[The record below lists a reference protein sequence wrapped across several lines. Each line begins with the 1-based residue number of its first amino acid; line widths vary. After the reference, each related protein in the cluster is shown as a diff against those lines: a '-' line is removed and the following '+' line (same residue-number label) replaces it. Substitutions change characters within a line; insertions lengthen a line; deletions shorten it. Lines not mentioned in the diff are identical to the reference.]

1 MTQPLSRP
9 PKKNPVART
18 RQPTQPPAA
27 RSRRALGL
35 TASAAAGKF
44 DLQVCQE
51 CQAVQYPPREVC
63 HQCLSDQLR
72 WQPVA
77 PRGTLLA
84 STTLQHSNDLYFRE
98 RLPWRIGTVMLEAG
112 PRAIAHVHGDCEVGQ
127 AVALT
132 LKLDRSG
139 QAVMIA
145 LPAKATPHMEDDK
158 VLRETSCDPKL
169 RRALVTDGKSEVGIA
184 VVQAL
189 LDAGATMVFAGDPDT
204 WKKNHA
210 FDALCQDPRVLPQ
223 ALDVTDTDSVE
234 RLSRSIG
241 GKVDILVNTADYAR
255 AGGILHSRD
264 LLKAHDALNVN
275 CLGLMRL
282 AQHFGPAMA
291 GRASDGVSNAV
302 AWVNSLSIYAQ
313 LNLPARGMW
322 SASQAAALSTSQC
335 LRNEL
340 RPAGIRVIHVFSG
353 PIDYEW
359 EQLTPPPRVSPAALA
374 KAIVRALREGVEE
387 AYVGD
392 VAQEFL
398 ARMQDNPKGLER
410 ELGTQ
415 A

>member
-1 MTQPLSRP
+1 MTRPLSRP
-9 PKKNPVART
+9 PRKNPVART
-18 RQPTQPPAA
+18 RQPTLPPSA

-35 TASAAAGKF
+35 TAAAAAGKF

-63 HQCLSDQLR
+63 HRCLCDQLQWR
-72 WQPVA
+72 PVA

-84 STTLQHSNDLYFRE
+84 STILHHSNDLYFRE
-98 RLPWRIGTVMLEAG
+98 RLPWRIGTVQLEDG
-112 PRAIAHVHGDCEVGQ
+112 PRAIAHVHGDCTDGQ
-127 AVALT
+127 PVALA

-145 LPAKATPHMEDDK
+145 LPEKASPHMEDDK
-158 VLRETSCDPKL
+158 VLRETSCDPKF
-169 RRALVTDGKSEVGIA
+169 RRVLVTDAKSEVGQA
-184 VVQAL
+184 VVKAL
-189 LDAGATMVFAGDPDT
+189 LQAEATTVFAGDPEV
-204 WKKNHA
+204 WKKSPG
-210 FDALCQDPRVLPQ
+210 FDALCEDPRVLPQ
-223 ALDVTDTDSVE
+223 ALDVTDTDSVQ

-241 GKVDILVNTADYAR
+241 GKVDILINTADYSR
-255 AGGILHSRD
+255 AGGIMYD
-264 LLKAHDALNVN
+264 NGLLKGSDALNVN

-291 GRASDGVSNAV
+291 GRAADGVNSAV
-302 AWVNSLSIYAQ
+302 AWVNTLSIYAH

-322 SASQAAALSTSQC
+322 SVSQAAALSASQC

-340 RPAGIRVIHVFSG
+340 RPAGVRVVHVFSG

-359 EQLTPPPRVSPAALA
+359 EQLTPPPRVAPAAIA
-374 KAIVRALREGVEE
+374 KAIVRALQDGVEE

-398 ARMQDNPKGLER
+398 ARLQDNPKGLER
-410 ELGTQ
+410 ELGHQ